1 MLNNRA
7 DKLVLKAFLELP
19 VPEALHREDAA
30 LAARCGDEL
39 HSVANRLLVGR
50 SGTIEIR
57 TPQLISKEDKAAL
70 NAAITR
76 LADGEA
82 KRELVFFYRLAI
94 LVELVILK
102 YRV

>member
-19 VPEALHREDAA
+19 VPEALRREDAA

-70 NAAITR
+70 NAANAYTTYTS
-76 LADGEA
+76 LGENMTG
-82 KRELVFFYRLAI
+82 
-94 LVELVILK
+94 
-102 YRV
+102 RVRFVWRTDANQK

>member
-1 MLNNRA
+1 MLNNKA

-19 VPEALHREDAA
+19 VPEALRREDAS

-39 HSVANRLLVGR
+39 RSVANRLLVGR

-57 TPQLISKEDKAAL
+57 TPQLISKEDKTAL

>member
-19 VPEALHREDAA
+19 VPEALRREDAA

-39 HSVANRLLVGR
+39 RSVANRLLVGR

-57 TPQLISKEDKAAL
+57 TPQLISKEDKAAF